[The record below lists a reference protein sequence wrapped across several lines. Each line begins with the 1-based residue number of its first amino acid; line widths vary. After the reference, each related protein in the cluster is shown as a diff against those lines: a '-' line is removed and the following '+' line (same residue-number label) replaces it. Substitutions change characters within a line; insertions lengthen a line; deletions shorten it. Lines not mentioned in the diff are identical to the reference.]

1 MTDPLAPLLDLPGVA
16 EAAEEARVAVD
27 RLLGHRVLRRRSAE
41 VSAESAV
48 RGAWASA
55 ALEGAGH
62 SLAEVRSGAAATD
75 PITQGALRVATGL
88 GPLVD
93 TWERAPRQV
102 LARLHLLAARELV
115 PAGELGRPDPA
126 AADRLELLSQV
137 LVTKTAAPAVVVAAF
152 VHGELLAGRPFPV
165 AGGVVARAAARL
177 TLVTRGLDPKG
188 LVVPEV
194 GHRELAGDYAELAA
208 GYGTPAGVAAWIR
221 HCCAATALGARE
233 GLAICEAVLRAPAAS
248 AANPGQ

>member
-55 ALEGAGH
+55 ALDGAG
-62 SLAEVRSGAAATD
+62 SALADVRSGAATD
-75 PITQGALRVATGL
+75 PVTQGALRVATGL

-102 LARLHLLAARELV
+102 LARLHLLAARDLV
-115 PAGELGRPDPA
+115 DPAAPAEALGRPDPA

-137 LVTKTAAPAVVVAAF
+137 LVARTAAPAVVVAAF

-165 AGGVVARAAARL
+165 GSGVVARAAARL

-188 LVVPEV
+188 LAVPEV
-194 GHRELAGDYAELAA
+194 GHRELAGEYAELAA
-208 GYGTPAGVAAWIR
+208 GYGTPEGVAAWIR

-233 GLAICEAVLRAPAAS
+233 GLAICEAVLRAPART
-248 AANPGQ
+248 